1 MVAGEELN
9 DAISDRRETLEALA
23 QQTDLSMT
31 EYTVAWT
38 LAQPAVTSLVLGAT
52 RLDQIEQIVA
62 GASAE
67 IPADHF
73 AEVGELFPKP
83 WQQMDPIRGM

>member
-1 MVAGEELN
+1 MF
-9 DAISDRRETLEALA
+9 DRLEALEALA
-23 QQTDLSMT
+23 QQADLSMT

-38 LAQPAVTSLVLGAT
+38 LAQPAITSLVLGAT
-52 RLDQIEQIVA
+52 RLEQIEQIVA

-67 IPADHF
+67 IPTDHF
-73 AEVGELFPKP
+73 APVDELFPEP